1 MSNLRPLTTERYNA
15 RLLFSEKVK
24 DESLSDDLRGYMYKI
39 LDNKVDSDVILYFN
53 NIHKHTEDKDII
65 VASWVLLGNITGI
78 DKVDALGNFI

>member
-1 MSNLRPLTTERYNA
+1 MNNLRPLTTERYNA
-15 RLLFSEKVK
+15 RILFSEKVK

-65 VASWVLLGNITGI
+65 IASWVLLGNITGI